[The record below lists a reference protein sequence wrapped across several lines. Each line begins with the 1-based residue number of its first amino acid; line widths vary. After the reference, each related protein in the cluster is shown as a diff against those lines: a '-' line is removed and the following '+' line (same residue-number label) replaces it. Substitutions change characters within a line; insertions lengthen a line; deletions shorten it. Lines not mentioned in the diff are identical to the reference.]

1 MSGEVLAVVAE
12 SVMFL
17 ASTGS
22 RSGMLVSILHTVYR
36 MCVCV
41 CVCVLVAQLYLTLC
55 NPMTVTHQAPL
66 SVNFSR
72 HEYWSG

>member
-22 RSGMLVSILHTVYR
+22 RSGMLVSILHTVYGMC

-41 CVCVLVAQLYLTLC
+41 YAC
-55 NPMTVTHQAPL
+55 
-66 SVNFSR
+66 
-72 HEYWSG
+72 

>member
-17 ASTGS
+17 ASAGS
-22 RSGMLVSILHTVYR
+22 RSELLVSILHTIYR

-41 CVCVLVAQLYLTLC
+41 LVA
-55 NPMTVTHQAPL
+55 
-66 SVNFSR
+66 
-72 HEYWSG
+72 